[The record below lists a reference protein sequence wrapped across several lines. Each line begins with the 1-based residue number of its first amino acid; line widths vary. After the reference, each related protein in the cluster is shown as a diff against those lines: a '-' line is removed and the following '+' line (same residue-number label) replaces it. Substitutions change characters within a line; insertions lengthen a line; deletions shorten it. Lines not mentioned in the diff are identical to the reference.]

1 VLVLS
6 VPCADPVDLETRFAC
21 QICFIDT
28 SICETHELSPREVN
42 PLPPK
47 SKDSFGCSV
56 RWAFVP
62 LDPWHDPARGSQP
75 SHRSANPAAQQQ
87 HSLTPLVA
95 QLRASTF
102 DNILTFRPLFLVSFI
117 DASQTCSSSIA
128 LLLLTFTSLFIVP
141 PIRLLR
147 PCLLPAACLHHNNS
161 RKQFL
166 YLVFPASTSTPI
178 RDSGTSAPVIHDF
191 ETDTITLITSTHN
204 DRSRRGAVVHV
215 AISANCDIE
224 LARY

>member
-128 LLLLTFTSLFIVP
+128 LLLLTFTFIVYCSSHSFIASLFAPGCLPASQQFTQTISLP
-141 PIRLLR
+141 RI
-147 PCLLPAACLHHNNS
+147 PCLDLYPHPRLRHICSCHS
-161 RKQFL
+161 RL
-166 YLVFPASTSTPI
+166 
-178 RDSGTSAPVIHDF
+178 R
-191 ETDTITLITSTHN
+191 N
-204 DRSRRGAVVHV
+204 
-215 AISANCDIE
+215 
-224 LARY
+224 